1 MLVQDAHEP
10 FHLART
16 GIGSSAVVGTGHS
29 RIILQDPTSTG
40 SRFTAFPL
48 LSDMTSDSL
57 LDGHL
62 HRHCGGRYARA
73 SESVTIRVSGMLAV
87 VDRTFFRCDRCGDER
102 RTVEQRELAEQ
113 AAVAAMRD
121 EHGLLKPKEIRQR
134 RERIGITTAQF
145 GDLLFGVPQG
155 IVAGWEKGR
164 YLQNPQVDALIRSLD
179 DPEML
184 AYRATRG
191 GVTLPQS
198 SGSQGVDNGTAAI
211 DGDSSVE
218 GLVEADALS
227 SSGEA

>member
-1 MLVQDAHEP
+1 M
-10 FHLART
+10 
-16 GIGSSAVVGTGHS
+16 VVGTGHS
-29 RIILQDPTSTG
+29 RIILHSHTSPG
-40 SRFTAFPL
+40 SRFTVFPL

-73 SESVTIRVSGMLAV
+73 SESVTIRVSGMSAV

-134 RERIGITTAQF
+134 RERIGVTTAQF

-179 DPEML
+179 DPETL
-184 AYRATRG
+184 VYRAARG
-191 GVTLPQS
+191 GVVLPQS
-198 SGSQGVDNGTAAI
+198 SESEGTEDGTVTEDGNAAPQR
-211 DGDSSVE
+211 
-218 GLVEADALS
+218 LVEANAPS
-227 SSGEA
+227 SPGEA

>member
-1 MLVQDAHEP
+1 MRDQD
-10 FHLART
+10 L
-16 GIGSSAVVGTGHS
+16 SSTVRRS
-29 RIILQDPTSTG
+29 RSTS
-40 SRFTAFPL
+40 RLNVFQL

-73 SESVTIRVSGMLAV
+73 SESVTIRVSGMAAV
-87 VDRTFFRCDRCGDER
+87 VDRTFYRCDRCGDER

-121 EHGLLKPKEIRQR
+121 EHGLLKPREIRQR
-134 RERIGITTAQF
+134 RERIGVTTAQF

-179 DPEML
+179 DPEAL
-184 AYRATRG
+184 VYRAARG
-191 GVTLPQS
+191 GVALPPPP
-198 SGSQGVDNGTAAI
+198 GSEGT
-211 DGDSSVE
+211 GDVATSMGGGASDELLAESNV
-218 GLVEADALS
+218 LS
-227 SSGEA
+227 SSGDAQE